1 MLSQDKRNSDEIQT
15 YVIKIKT
22 VHFDYKPFL
31 KQNESYNCKLHFQ
44 EFFEVKE
51 NSFSIL
57 TTAVILSSSET
68 DLDRGNAAIKVMNDF
83 RIEDIGRFIVNNQID
98 LPEYLDKVLISIS
111 YSHTRALFT
120 ELLLGTP
127 LAEVLLPIVSADKLY
142 EAKKNQ

>member
-1 MLSQDKRNSDEIQT
+1 MLDQDNENSNEIQT
-15 YVIKIKT
+15 YVIGVKT

-31 KQNESYNCKLHFQ
+31 KQSERYNCRFHFQ

-57 TTAVILSSSET
+57 TTAVIISDRET
-68 DLDRGNAAIKVMNDF
+68 DLNRGKAAIKVMNDY
-83 RIEDIGRFIVNNQID
+83 RIEDIGRFMGDNKIE

-111 YSHTRALFT
+111 YSHTRALFA

-127 LAEVLLPIVSADKLY
+127 LAEVLLPIIPTDKLY